1 MAEIG
6 LILIVAAV
14 VLTIVALLIG
24 RVGRATRHIAEETAP
39 RAAPEPVRPRP
50 AVSDFHVR
58 GEEAQ
63 VFFKV
68 PLPAEGADEV
78 LAEVLLHEAVEVLR
92 EKRHSLPIEGVT
104 RVAAF
109 GHRDGEYVPVGHISL
124 REPGVL
130 PPPQTPSPLLQL
142 SKLGYDPLEEQFAAE
157 RPGRAPGL
165 AEATPRAELA
175 PVGQELRIPRAV
187 EAGLRSRGI
196 EPDQMSAG
204 QLVVALLELVGYSV
218 VPAEREGTFFA
229 TKGGIRT
236 YLRVVPHEAGDHL
249 EVDER
254 VIDEFF
260 VDFAS
265 SGADRGLL
273 VSDKYGPFVIHSRE
287 RREPRVRFVT
297 RERLQHFVD
306 ALALG

>member
-1 MAEIG
+1 M
-6 LILIVAAV
+6 ILVVAAV
-14 VLTIVALLIG
+14 VLAIVALLIG
-24 RVGRATRHIAEETAP
+24 RVGRATRHMAEETAP

-78 LAEVLLHEAVEVLR
+78 LSDVLLHEAVEVLR
-92 EKRHSLPIEGVT
+92 EKRHTLPIEGVR
-104 RVAAF
+104 RVVAF
-109 GHRDGEYVPVGHISL
+109 GHRDGEFVPVGQISL

-130 PPPQTPSPLLQL
+130 SPPQTPSPLLQFG
-142 SKLGYDPLEEQFAAE
+142 KLGYDPLEEQFAAE

-165 AEATPRAELA
+165 AEAAPRAELR

-196 EPDQMSAG
+196 DPQQMSAG
-204 QLVVALLELVGYSV
+204 ELVVALLELVGYSV
-218 VPAEREGTFFA
+218 VPAERESTFFA